1 MSDPKSKKIELPANI
16 TIRDFAQIIEVSPI
30 QIIKK
35 LMSNGVMASINQAI
49 DFDTAAILADEMGF
63 EVTLE
68 SQDAPKEKETGEVP
82 LWRQTIAD
90 EDEATLTPRP
100 PVVTILGHVDHGKDL
115 PAGCDS
121 SCQCR

>member
-1 MSDPKSKKIELPANI
+1 MSDPKIKKIELPANI
-16 TIRDFAQIIEVSPI
+16 TIRDFAQVIEVSPI

-68 SQDAPKEKETGEVP
+68 NQDAPKENETGEVLFGGRPSLMKMRP
-82 LWRQTIAD
+82 L
-90 EDEATLTPRP
+90 
-100 PVVTILGHVDHGKDL
+100 
-115 PAGCDS
+115 
-121 SCQCR
+121 